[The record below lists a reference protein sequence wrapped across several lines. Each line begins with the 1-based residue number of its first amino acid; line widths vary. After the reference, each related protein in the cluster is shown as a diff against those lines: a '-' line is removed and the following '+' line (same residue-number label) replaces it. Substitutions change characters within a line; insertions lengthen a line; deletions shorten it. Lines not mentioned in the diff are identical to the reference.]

1 MESHALAAVEL
12 PDVLTC
18 KRKNLWM
25 IILLR
30 TFTSTYIVRICLS
43 IMAFF
48 FFGQSYGRND
58 RTYAQLNL
66 HNGLTF
72 FLPL

>member
-43 IMAFF
+43 IMVFLSLA
-48 FFGQSYGRND
+48 N
-58 RTYAQLNL
+58 RTAAMTVHMLN
-66 HNGLTF
+66 
-72 FLPL
+72 